1 MGPLIS
7 VIVPVYNVEKYLCRC
22 VDSLLEQTYRELEIL
37 LVNDGSTDHCGT
49 ICDEY
54 AQKDARVRVIHKP
67 NGGLADAR
75 NAALDVAQ
83 GRYFTFVDSDD
94 WVSPDY
100 VGNLYRAL
108 KKADADFSI
117 SCFVEIFEKDPT
129 TPEPSHELKGF
140 EVLSR
145 EECLKRMLY
154 QDGIDVTTPTKLY
167 KRELF
172 DGLRYPVGKLHEDIL
187 IAYQILSRAE
197 KVARIENLDYYYF
210 QRADSIMNAEFNPR
224 RMDGVEL
231 CHAMMECVKRD
242 VPSLGRAAECR
253 YFSTVCN
260 ILFQIRDE
268 KHEEERKTLWKEV
281 LRYRKNVATDREARK
296 KARLAAFV
304 SYGGYGLMRLAY
316 DRTQWRGKKKEQKG
330 T

>member
-54 AQKDARVRVIHKP
+54 A
-67 NGGLADAR
+67 ADAR

-108 KKADADFSI
+108 EKADADFSI
-117 SCFVEIFEKDPT
+117 SCFVEIFETDLT
-129 TPEPSHELKGF
+129 TSEPSHELKGF
-140 EVLSR
+140 EILGQ

-210 QRADSIMNAEFNPR
+210 QREDSIMNAEFNPR

-242 VPSLGRAAECR
+242 VPSLGRAAAPSAISCSKFGMKSTKKSEKR
-253 YFSTVCN
+253 SGRKFSAIGKMLQRTV
-260 ILFQIRDE
+260 R
-268 KHEEERKTLWKEV
+268 
-281 LRYRKNVATDREARK
+281 
-296 KARLAAFV
+296 
-304 SYGGYGLMRLAY
+304 
-316 DRTQWRGKKKEQKG
+316 RGKKRVLRRSCLTG
-330 T
+330 DMA